1 MHNFS
6 SKKLRVV
13 ALVAIIPLFLGGC
26 ALPIPPARNA
36 AKLDSTPAPI
46 QDLTVIIWFGGD
58 IPGCIEQSAAYS
70 STFRAAMTTR
80 LPAIFEANEIRVT
93 QTIVEKTP
101 IKYKRLDSGDLAL
114 PLLEKIQ
121 TSHALVLI
129 ANEFSYQGNYQGL
142 CGPGNDSVSVYF
154 DARLW
159 DVHKKRPVWSAD
171 PSLRL
176 ILNQPLLRSQ
186 LFAASLLTAMHKDGL
201 IELKTNVPV
210 DMIGKPISAEFIW
223 AEDK

>member
-1 MHNFS
+1 MH
-6 SKKLRVV
+6 KLFYKLSAV
-13 ALVAIIPLFLGGC
+13 ALVAIIPLFLDGC
-26 ALPIPPARNA
+26 AIPIPPARNA
-36 AKLDSTPAPI
+36 AKLDSAPAPI
-46 QDLTVIIWFGGD
+46 QDITVIIWFGGD
-58 IPGCIEQSAAYS
+58 IPGCIEQSAVYS
-70 STFRAAMTTR
+70 SKFRAAMTTR
-80 LPAIFEANEIRVT
+80 LPAIFEANEIRVA

-101 IKYKRLDSGDLAL
+101 LKYKRLDSGDLAL

-129 ANEFSYQGNYQGL
+129 ANEVSYQGL

-171 PSLRL
+171 PSLQL
-176 ILNQPLLRSQ
+176 ILKQPLLRSQ

-201 IELKTNVPV
+201 IELKTSVPV
-210 DMIGKPISAEFIW
+210 DVIGKPISAEFIW
-223 AEDK
+223 NEDR